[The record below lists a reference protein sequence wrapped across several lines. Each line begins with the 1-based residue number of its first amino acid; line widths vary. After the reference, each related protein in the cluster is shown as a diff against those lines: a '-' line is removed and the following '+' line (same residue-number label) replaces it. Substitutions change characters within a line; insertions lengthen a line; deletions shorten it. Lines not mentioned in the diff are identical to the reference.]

1 MANVTLV
8 GADGQTER
16 GITGQPLS
24 VLAAG
29 GSSMTPAPLS
39 SIGIGSY
46 HKLISAATTNGTNVK
61 NSAGSL
67 QAGVLTNY
75 TTSVRYVKFYAKAS
89 APTVGTDTPIMT
101 IPIPPA
107 AASGASNVYLGDVL
121 GPYGLKFLLGIGY
134 GITGGLADGD
144 TTAVGAGDVSVSL
157 GYT

>member
-8 GADGQTER
+8 AADGQTPYGTIANPL
-16 GITGQPLS
+16 GITPSSQFN
-24 VLAAG
+24 VTLAPA
-29 GSSMTPAPLS
+29 SSSGVA
-39 SIGIGSY
+39 SY

-61 NSAGSL
+61 ASAGSL
-67 QAGVLTNY
+67 SGGVLTNY
-75 TTSVRYVKFYAKAS
+75 TTSIRYVKFYAKAT

-107 AASGASNVYLGDVL
+107 AASGASNVYLADVL
-121 GPYGLKFLLGIGY
+121 GAYGLKFLLGIGY